1 MGLSSLQEFL
11 KEGGLMITLGNASI
25 LALEGGL
32 VRNVRRSGDQGIQTP
47 GVELKVKFASL
58 DHPISYGY
66 PPVTSAFRSNYAVY
80 DLPRRWLEMAY
91 CTSCLDGPIDTRGV
105 VLQWGTRP
113 FDSTD
118 ENPEPMVLSG
128 GARGGEKLEGHPA
141 ILDLPSGK
149 GRVIAFNF
157 NPMHR
162 DLNRSDYRF
171 LWNAILNWR
180 KILARAQS

>member
-1 MGLSSLQEFL
+1 
-11 KEGGLMITLGNASI
+11 MITLGNASI

-32 VRNVRRSGDQGIQTP
+32 VRNVRRARDQGVETH
-47 GVELKVKFASL
+47 GVELKVRFASPG
-58 DHPISYGY
+58 HPISYGY

-91 CTSCLDGPIDTRGV
+91 CTSCLDGPVDRRGV

-113 FDSTD
+113 LID
-118 ENPEPMVLSG
+118 ENGSKGLEPSDQNPESMIVSG
-128 GARGGEKLEGHPA
+128 GVRGEEKLQGHPA

-162 DLNRSDYRF
+162 DLNHSDYRF
-171 LWNAILNWR
+171 LWNAVLNWK
-180 KILARAQS
+180 KILSQAQK